1 MEALLLIDIQND
13 FCPGGKLPVNEG
25 DQVVPLANKL
35 MDQFEHVIMTQD
47 WHPEG
52 HQSFAS
58 NHSFKEAYETVE
70 MDYGTQ
76 VLWPDHCII
85 GSEGADFHPDLQSN
99 KATAIIRKG
108 FRPHIDSYSAFTE
121 NDKQTGTG
129 LEGLLKSLGIQKV
142 YLCGLATDFCVAW
155 SALDSQK
162 LGFETVLIEDACRG
176 IDLEGSLDQA
186 MKEMHKAGVKFIQS
200 GELLS
205 DG

>member
-1 MEALLLIDIQND
+1 MKALVLIDIQND
-13 FCPGGKLPVNEG
+13 FCPGGKLAVYEG
-25 DQVVPLANKL
+25 DAVVPLANQL
-35 MDQFEHVIMTQD
+35 MGKFEHIILTQD

-58 NHSFKEAYETVE
+58 NHSFKKPYETVE

-76 VLWPDHCII
+76 VLWPDHCVI
-85 GSEGADFHPDLQSN
+85 GTEGAEFHPDLHTH

-121 NDKQTGTG
+121 NDRETGTG
-129 LEGLLKSLGIQKV
+129 LEGLLKSLNVEEV

-155 SALDSQK
+155 SALDARK
-162 LGFETVLIEDACRG
+162 LDFDTFLIEDACRG

-186 MKEMHKAGVKFIQS
+186 LKQMHDAGVEFIRS
-200 GELLS
+200 EDLMDS
-205 DG
+205 